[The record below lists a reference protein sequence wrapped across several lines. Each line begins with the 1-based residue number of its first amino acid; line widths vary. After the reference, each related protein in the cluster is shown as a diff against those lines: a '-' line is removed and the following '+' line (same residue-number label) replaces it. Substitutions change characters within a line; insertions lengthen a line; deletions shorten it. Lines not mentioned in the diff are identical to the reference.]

1 MSQHPRQGQ
10 TKEHREGLCGPPK
23 QTHFPKALSRTTH
36 PSTSSSSLG
45 LDCHWGW
52 RGKVVPSQEESQR
65 RQERCHS
72 LGRGAPTTS
81 GRTHASGTGV
91 ELRARTCWR
100 RHGSELPA
108 AAIGRRPPPP
118 EGGGR
123 GRPEPRPLS
132 PTAGAQPR
140 WDTPPA
146 PGKARELPHLS
157 QPHHV
162 PGYFPSL
169 RPRGP
174 GGDVS
179 GRDAGWANP
188 GAETSDWNPSPASAS
203 LVRLRGTRCRLHRL
217 RRRRRR
223 RSKSADT
230 RQLP

>member
-23 QTHFPKALSRTTH
+23 QAHFPKALSRTTH
-36 PSTSSSSLG
+36 PSTSSISLR
-45 LDCHWGW
+45 LDCHWEW

-72 LGRGAPTTS
+72 LGRGAPKTP
-81 GRTHASGTGV
+81 GRTHAPGTGA
-91 ELRARTCWR
+91 ELRARTCGR

-108 AAIGRRPPPP
+108 AAIGRRAPPP
-118 EGGGR
+118 EGAGR
-123 GRPEPRPLS
+123 GPSEPLAPEPHGGGAAALRP
-132 PTAGAQPR
+132 P
-140 WDTPPA
+140 
-146 PGKARELPHLS
+146 PGKAQEPPHLS
-157 QPHHV
+157 QPHRV

-174 GGDVS
+174 GEDVS

-188 GAETSDWNPSPASAS
+188 GAETSGWNPSPASAS
-203 LVRLRGTRCRLHRL
+203 VTRLRGARCRLHR
-217 RRRRRR
+217 RRRRRC
-223 RSKSADT
+223 SKSADT